1 MSKASV
7 TRPCHRSQ
15 SHVAEHRG
23 WGLGWHGR
31 LAGRCRG
38 GCTCPTNGMET
49 TYQVRLGG
57 TIAYTPLRAASRNL
71 HGPTHQRPLDRR
83 RMAAAQHLQTHMPQ
97 STQSRDNG
105 TAFHPPLPTPP
116 PHPLLPLAHSPAPL
130 GCASPGGAAPS
141 SLPSPLPSSPSCRVA
156 STGRSRTAS
165 RARSRDPAPRPGE
178 ASPPLDAPMPTRD
191 CKHKGRHVQGT
202 RGGQEGER

>member
-15 SHVAEHRG
+15 SHVAKHCG

-49 TYQVRLGG
+49 AYQVRLGG
-57 TIAYTPLRAASRNL
+57 TIAYTPLWAASRNL

-83 RMAAAQHLQTHMPQ
+83 RMAAAQHLHTHMSPKKN
-97 STQSRDNG
+97 QSRDNDSPWWG
-105 TAFHPPLPTPP
+105 TAAPP
-116 PHPLLPLAHSPAPL
+116 PLLPLAHSPAPL
-130 GCASPGGAAPS
+130 GRASPDGAAPS

-165 RARSRDPAPRPGE
+165 RARSRDPAPRLGE
-178 ASPPLDAPMPTRD
+178 ASPPLDAPVPTRD
-191 CKHKGRHVQGT
+191 CMHKYKTSTGST
-202 RGGQEGER
+202 GGQEGER